1 MATLCNDFR
10 ASGSSKALA
19 QNAVQIYGFG
29 AHVRCMTS
37 RNWPWV
43 ARKVAEGGAQSAIAW
58 RHMRHMVALVACV
71 MHVVARNVAEGGAKS
86 AIAWLLKWHTV
97 ALVARVMHLVALR
110 DPLHGAQSGRKW
122 RISARQI
129 QAMAKI
135 LTIVQGGDQ
144 LFISTLLCMHPD

>member
-29 AHVRCMTS
+29 AHDRCMTS

-58 RHMRHMVALVACV
+58 RHMRHM
-71 MHVVARNVAEGGAKS
+71 
-86 AIAWLLKWHTV
+86 V